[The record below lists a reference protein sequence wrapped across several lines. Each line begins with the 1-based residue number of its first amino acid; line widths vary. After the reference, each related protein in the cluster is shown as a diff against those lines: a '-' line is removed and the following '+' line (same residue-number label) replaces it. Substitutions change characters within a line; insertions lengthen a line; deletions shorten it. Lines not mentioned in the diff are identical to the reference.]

1 MKHTRLIPIV
11 IVAIMLFN
19 CIMPLVTV
27 TATTANGK
35 KIQLNSKLYNAVEKQ
50 LEEQGILATC
60 NDLKRTITISEEELS
75 KVTMLDLSEKEIS
88 DLTGL
93 DAFSSLKELDL
104 SSNELTKESNLSVL
118 SSLNLKKLDLSTNKI
133 EDISEITNLDSITEL
148 NLHNQKFSKVEVIT
162 LDNSKKADNKVIV
175 SKELPQIL
183 EEAGIL
189 EPDWLIAT
197 KNYQGNH
204 SELNFVWTGFDNDLT
219 DGISEVNINVGK
231 INDSGDYIMFNGL
244 LKLNINVKDTT
255 NPLSESDIN
264 LYYLVINSDQR
275 AAVFKD
281 AKLYNKVKEQ

>member
-1 MKHTRLIPIV
+1 
-11 IVAIMLFN
+11 MLFN
-19 CIMPLVTV
+19 SIMPLVTV

-148 NLHNQKFSKVEVIT
+148 NLHNQKFS
-162 LDNSKKADNKVIV
+162 
-175 SKELPQIL
+175 
-183 EEAGIL
+183 
-189 EPDWLIAT
+189 
-197 KNYQGNH
+197 
-204 SELNFVWTGFDNDLT
+204 
-219 DGISEVNINVGK
+219 
-231 INDSGDYIMFNGL
+231 
-244 LKLNINVKDTT
+244 
-255 NPLSESDIN
+255 
-264 LYYLVINSDQR
+264 
-275 AAVFKD
+275 
-281 AKLYNKVKEQ
+281 